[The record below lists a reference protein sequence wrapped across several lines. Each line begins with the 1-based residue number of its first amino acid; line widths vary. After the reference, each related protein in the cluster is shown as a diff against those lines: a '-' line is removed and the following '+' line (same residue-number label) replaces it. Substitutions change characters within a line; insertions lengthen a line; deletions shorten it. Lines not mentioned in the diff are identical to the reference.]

1 MENAKKQ
8 QLIEGVKKLILKE
21 NPQLESHPE
30 LKKKIDEFFNKFS
43 TSVPKKETL
52 KESKE
57 IVIPG
62 KIKLLAEEMKKINK
76 KIDLRNPLIDAEGKS
91 IVEGVKEKADE
102 LVTEAVKTR
111 WQNLFGYSIPGDE
124 KR

>member
-57 IVIPG
+57 IVIPER
-62 KIKLLAEEMKKINK
+62 LSFWPKK
-76 KIDLRNPLIDAEGKS
+76 
-91 IVEGVKEKADE
+91 
-102 LVTEAVKTR
+102 
-111 WQNLFGYSIPGDE
+111 
-124 KR
+124 

>member
-1 MENAKKQ
+1 
-8 QLIEGVKKLILKE
+8 
-21 NPQLESHPE
+21 
-30 LKKKIDEFFNKFS
+30 
-43 TSVPKKETL
+43 
-52 KESKE
+52 
-57 IVIPG
+57 
-62 KIKLLAEEMKKINK
+62 MKKINK